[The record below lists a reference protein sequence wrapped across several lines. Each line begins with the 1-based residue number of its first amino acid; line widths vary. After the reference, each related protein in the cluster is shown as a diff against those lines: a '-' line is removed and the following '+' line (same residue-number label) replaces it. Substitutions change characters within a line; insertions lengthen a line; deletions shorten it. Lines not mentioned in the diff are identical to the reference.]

1 MTNSINP
8 KNSTE
13 EQRLTKKKKKT
24 PPRIQSDTTDKKRA
38 MEETFDIRQQMRN
51 HAREIKSV
59 RKLKSNV
66 HEISFYEESSLAS
79 QTPRASTARGFMFYL
94 KENAVL
100 KFLTIL
106 AYIS

>member
-1 MTNSINP
+1 
-8 KNSTE
+8 
-13 EQRLTKKKKKT
+13 
-24 PPRIQSDTTDKKRA
+24 

-106 AYIS
+106 AYISWSHNEEATVLTVKGTDTGLQRKENKLQ

>member
-1 MTNSINP
+1 
-8 KNSTE
+8 
-13 EQRLTKKKKKT
+13 
-24 PPRIQSDTTDKKRA
+24 

-79 QTPRASTARGFMFYL
+79 QTPRASTARGFMF
-94 KENAVL
+94 
-100 KFLTIL
+100 
-106 AYIS
+106 

>member
-13 EQRLTKKKKKT
+13 EKRLTKKK

-59 RKLKSNV
+59 RKLESNV